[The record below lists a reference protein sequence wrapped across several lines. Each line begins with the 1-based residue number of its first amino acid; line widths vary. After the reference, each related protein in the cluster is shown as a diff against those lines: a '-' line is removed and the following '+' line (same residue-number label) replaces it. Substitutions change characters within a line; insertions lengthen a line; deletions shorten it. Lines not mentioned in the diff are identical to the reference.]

1 LEDNLSTVC
10 SSAQHSQVAEEDI
23 PHLCKQ
29 ERKGPTPVRRQLS
42 RTHAV
47 LRRVIPG
54 EWLPVS
60 GMKVRSLAGLYLS
73 NRSTFYRWSSQCAA
87 RMLLSVEMMISCCAA
102 RTNGC
107 LNAVHL
113 HSMNMSTELSR
124 RPYSMTQ
131 RARDSVVPLRRSSAC
146 WMPVRM

>member
-1 LEDNLSTVC
+1 MHTFRRRRLASQRFFFSSSEPVVTIHCLAALDLRSGVEQPFDCVIVQNRQTVQSMGRWMGWTLEDNLSTVC

-73 NRSTFYRWSSQCAA
+73 NRSTFYR
-87 RMLLSVEMMISCCAA
+87 
-102 RTNGC
+102 
-107 LNAVHL
+107 
-113 HSMNMSTELSR
+113 
-124 RPYSMTQ
+124 
-131 RARDSVVPLRRSSAC
+131 
-146 WMPVRM
+146 